1 MARVAAAN
9 DISAEIKQALLQ
21 RLKMRVAFLT
31 TVLAVDERVAPI
43 IKSAWEVLSNT
54 LPSIRDS
61 HELGKPVPESFSVK
75 LQRKLASTVPP
86 RPIVETSFGDAYD
99 HFSRLCRDGNLAA
112 EILDYKDSH
121 SLMVSPQKMITYFRL
136 QFQTFVAMFQ
146 ARKPQPAVYIRTSL
160 QRYLFGDMMVLG
172 TMSIRQLLDDDLA
185 SVVLP
190 SDILLDRGNDD
201 IELPTDP
208 RFNMAQRM
216 EIFRARAA
224 QSYLDIFR
232 TLCQNRCRIR
242 RTLCHL
248 VPDWDNLQL
257 DGEELDIELRQ
268 FTMEQPVVDRTI
280 SRAPVYA
287 FPLSSWAYF
296 HKLRLMELIVQMGFE
311 LSIYQPEELAS
322 MYWYQQYLAQTR
334 CRHLERIRGFVM
346 RKFAASS
353 RARTVSARQDP
364 EYGRTLSFL
373 NFSMLQATA
382 AQGFADA
389 LTCLFVALKRL
400 GLISTPSYPYSD
412 AEKRYNLRM
421 KPFLSIGLPELPS
434 QAQTHALVNQPEE
447 DIAGLLQL
455 ATEATGRAKKD
466 FELIGKLD
474 AVAAQ
479 CQGSEESWRKD
490 VKDQLRACI
499 MAGITIATLTKAFDK
514 ADKKDELGIKVEWPA
529 DGKGYHDFWVVP
541 KLVPLA

>member
-1 MARVAAAN
+1 M
-9 DISAEIKQALLQ
+9 
-21 RLKMRVAFLT
+21 T
-31 TVLAVDERVAPI
+31 
-43 IKSAWEVLSNT
+43 
-54 LPSIRDS
+54 
-61 HELGKPVPESFSVK
+61 
-75 LQRKLASTVPP
+75 
-86 RPIVETSFGDAYD
+86 
-99 HFSRLCRDGNLAA
+99 
-112 EILDYKDSH
+112 
-121 SLMVSPQKMITYFRL
+121 
-136 QFQTFVAMFQ
+136 
-146 ARKPQPAVYIRTSL
+146 
-160 QRYLFGDMMVLG
+160 VLG
-172 TMSIRQLLDDDLA
+172 TMSIRQLLDDDLS

-190 SDILLDRGNDD
+190 ADTLLDRGNDD
-201 IELPTDP
+201 IEMPSDP

-224 QSYLDIFR
+224 QSYLDILR

-248 VPDWDNLQL
+248 VSDWDNLQL
-257 DGEELDIELRQ
+257 DGEELDIELRE
-268 FTMEQPVVDRTI
+268 FTMEQPIIDRTI
-280 SRAPVYA
+280 SQAPVYA

-311 LSIYQPEELAS
+311 LSIYQPAELSS

-334 CRHLERIRGFVM
+334 CCHLERIRGFVM
-346 RKFAASS
+346 RKFANSP

-382 AQGFADA
+382 AKGFADA
-389 LTCLFVALKRL
+389 LTCLFEASERL
-400 GLISTPSYPYSD
+400 GLISPPSYPYSD
-412 AEKRYNLRM
+412 DAKRYELRM

-434 QAQTHALVNQPEE
+434 QAQTEALVSQPEE

-455 ATEATGRAKKD
+455 AAEATGRAKKD

-474 AVAAQ
+474 AVTAQ

-499 MAGITIATLTKAFDK
+499 MASITISSLSKAFEK
-514 ADKKDELGIKVEWPA
+514 AGKKTELGVILEWPVE
-529 DGKGYHDFWVVP
+529 GKGYHDFWVVP
-541 KLVPLA
+541 KVVPRA